1 MLEQLWFQAVFTA
14 LSVPDGVLN
23 LAAVG
28 MDTPHDRRLIQ
39 VNATLEAKNGP
50 FQVFMP
56 AVRAL
61 ACIHGSSPSFTRLMV
76 SFYSE

>member
-1 MLEQLWFQAVFTA
+1 
-14 LSVPDGVLN
+14 LSVPDRILDV
-23 LAAVG
+23 AAVG
-28 MDTPHDRRLIQ
+28 VDAAHDGRLIQ
-39 VNATLEAKNGP
+39 VDATLEAKDGP

-61 ACIHGSSPSFTRLMV
+61 ACIHGHSPSFTRLMV